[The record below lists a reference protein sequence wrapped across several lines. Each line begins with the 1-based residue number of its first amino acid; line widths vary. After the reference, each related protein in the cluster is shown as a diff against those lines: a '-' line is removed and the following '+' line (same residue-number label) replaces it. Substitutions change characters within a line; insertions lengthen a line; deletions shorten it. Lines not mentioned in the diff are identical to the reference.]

1 MKIERLP
8 SLLFLAALALPSHAA
23 ISMRVVSSA
32 PLSGDVIARDVRW
45 AGPGEVYVSLG
56 KLGAIRTRVD
66 STVHFTP
73 VMPGGDRGG
82 FPITGRIA
90 AAQKHLVVAS
100 PLGGVGWIP
109 LSTAGARPIGHRP
122 LLAVMDI
129 DARGDNVAV
138 LGADSG
144 NVQGLARDGTIA
156 WTGSLSK
163 SMKDMRPLM
172 KGRSRPGGK
181 DMARCSILQTGA
193 IRFMP
198 DGSLIVVPGV
208 EPGVFRYDAAGKL
221 VQTWDSDPLGIIDDC
236 WINDNELQLLARD
249 FGKRIDWLAT
259 KVMVDD
265 ILPLPGGPAL
275 LLRRVERG
283 VTRWD
288 LVRLLYNGKMERMAL
303 PLTMPHPRAH
313 VRGDVRGN
321 QLVLLA
327 FEDPLP
333 GRKPLA
339 PPRLVVLSITGQ

>member
-1 MKIERLP
+1 MNIKRLY
-8 SLLFLAALALPSHAA
+8 SLLFLAVLAFSSHGAMT
-23 ISMRVVSSA
+23 MRVVSNAS
-32 PLSGDVIARDVRW
+32 LSDSVVARDVRW

-56 KLGAIRTRVD
+56 KRGAIRTRVD

-73 VMPGGDRGG
+73 VMPAGEHGG

-109 LSTAGARPIGHRP
+109 LATGGAHPIGHRP
-122 LLAVMDI
+122 LLSVMDI
-129 DARGDNVAV
+129 DARGDSVAV

-156 WTGSLSK
+156 WVGSLSK
-163 SMKDMRPLM
+163 SMNDMRPLM
-172 KGRSRPGGK
+172 KGRSKPGGK
-181 DMARCSILQTGA
+181 DMARCSILETGA

-236 WINDNELQLLARD
+236 WIPDRDLELVARD
-249 FGKRIDWLAT
+249 FGRRIDWLAT
-259 KVMVDD
+259 KVTVDD
-265 ILPLPGGPAL
+265 ILPLPGGPGL
-275 LLRRVERG
+275 LLRRVEKG
-283 VTRWD
+283 VTKWD
-288 LVRLLYNGKMERMAL
+288 LVRLPYQGRMERVAL
-303 PLTMPHPRAH
+303 PVTMPHPRAH

-321 QLVLLA
+321 QVVLLA

-333 GRKPLA
+333 GQKPLA
-339 PPRLVVLSITGQ
+339 PPRLVVLSIAGQ